1 VALNFNLIVMS
12 LFSSSTKVEDERLKS
27 DEVDTTIEEILN
39 NFSAT
44 IQRLTNLKNN
54 VKKFVNQNNEK
65 IQDLQAENRIL
76 NEQITQAE
84 NIINKLTTLISG

>member
-1 VALNFNLIVMS
+1 MS